1 MLPWLGS
8 SVAMT
13 VVWGFSYSSDWT
25 PKLGTSTYHRGVCK
39 KKKKFSMEFY
49 VYCFV
54 YLYVSL
60 LQLNYI
66 KVLYMYFPTSN
77 KEGVRNKS
85 VYRGSGEADNEPSI
99 CCIGDFSSL
108 GSIIVMLSGYVRF

>member
-1 MLPWLGS
+1 
-8 SVAMT
+8 
-13 VVWGFSYSSDWT
+13 
-25 PKLGTSTYHRGVCK
+25 
-39 KKKKFSMEFY
+39 MEFY

-108 GSIIVMLSGYVRF
+108 GSIIMMLSGYVRF